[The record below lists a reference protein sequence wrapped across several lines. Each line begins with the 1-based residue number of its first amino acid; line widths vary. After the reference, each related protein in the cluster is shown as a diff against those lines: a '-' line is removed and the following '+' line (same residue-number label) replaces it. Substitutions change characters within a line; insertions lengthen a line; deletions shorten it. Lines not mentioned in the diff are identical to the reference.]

1 MVSSLAQDP
10 LTSHPDIGDEDRAWL
25 QRLVGDWQLVAD
37 LALADLV
44 LWCPVPRRDE
54 AGGFVALAQ
63 VRPFTAPTLF
73 HRDIV
78 GSRARADLR
87 AVVGQTWHGGERA
100 EGAGPVEAP
109 GGTLQVR
116 LWPVVRA
123 GRVIAVVSAHA
134 DPNGRPARS
143 VIEENYSRTA
153 STLLDMMQHGRWP
166 APEEPSGLWAGGTP
180 RVGDGLV
187 VLGPDS
193 VAEFTSPN
201 AVSALRRLGIASTL
215 EGHRLT
221 DVLAS
226 TEAAR
231 VPTDEGTWAVLTGL
245 RAGRREVQSGGASLT
260 VRPVPLLG
268 PDGWQGALLLLRDVT
283 ELRRQE
289 QRLLT
294 KDATIREIH
303 HRVKNNLQ
311 TVGSLLRMQ
320 ARRTSSPEAERA
332 LRQAM
337 QRVDTIALVH
347 QTLSEEIED
356 QVPVDGLLQRQF
368 RLAVEVAGD
377 GRPLQVA
384 VTGEFGELPSHV
396 TTPLALV
403 LNELAANAVEHGTAP
418 GGGCVGLHADRE
430 STPAGTV
437 LVVSV
442 TDGGPA
448 APDGWVPGESPRAG
462 EGSGLGLRIV
472 HSLVEGD
479 LRGTLRWERSDDG
492 GTRVVLRL
500 PLT

>member
-10 LTSHPDIGDEDRAWL
+10 LTSHPDIRDEDRAWL

-166 APEEPSGLWAGGTP
+166 APEEPPGLWAGGTP

-226 TEAAR
+226 TDAAR

-245 RAGRREVQSGGASLT
+245 RAGRREVQSGGVSLT
-260 VRPVPLLG
+260 VRSVPLLG

-448 APDGWVPGESPRAG
+448 ADGWVPGQSPRVG

-500 PLT
+500 PLA

>member
-1 MVSSLAQDP
+1 M
-10 LTSHPDIGDEDRAWL
+10 
-25 QRLVGDWQLVAD
+25 
-37 LALADLV
+37 
-44 LWCPVPRRDE
+44 
-54 AGGFVALAQ
+54 
-63 VRPFTAPTLF
+63 
-73 HRDIV
+73 
-78 GSRARADLR
+78 
-87 AVVGQTWHGGERA
+87 
-100 EGAGPVEAP
+100 
-109 GGTLQVR
+109 
-116 LWPVVRA
+116 
-123 GRVIAVVSAHA
+123 
-134 DPNGRPARS
+134 
-143 VIEENYSRTA
+143 
-153 STLLDMMQHGRWP
+153 
-166 APEEPSGLWAGGTP
+166 
-180 RVGDGLV
+180 
-187 VLGPDS
+187 
-193 VAEFTSPN
+193 
-201 AVSALRRLGIASTL
+201 
-215 EGHRLT
+215 
-221 DVLAS
+221 
-226 TEAAR
+226 
-231 VPTDEGTWAVLTGL
+231 
-245 RAGRREVQSGGASLT
+245 
-260 VRPVPLLG
+260 
-268 PDGWQGALLLLRDVT
+268 
-283 ELRRQE
+283 
-289 QRLLT
+289 T

-442 TDGGPA
+442 TDGGLA

-492 GTRVVLRL
+492 GTSVVLRL

>member
-1 MVSSLAQDP
+1 M
-10 LTSHPDIGDEDRAWL
+10 
-25 QRLVGDWQLVAD
+25 
-37 LALADLV
+37 
-44 LWCPVPRRDE
+44 
-54 AGGFVALAQ
+54 
-63 VRPFTAPTLF
+63 
-73 HRDIV
+73 
-78 GSRARADLR
+78 
-87 AVVGQTWHGGERA
+87 
-100 EGAGPVEAP
+100 
-109 GGTLQVR
+109 R

-260 VRPVPLLG
+260 VRSVPLLG

-289 QRLLT
+289 QLSL
-294 KDATIREIH
+294 IH
-303 HRVKNNLQ
+303 
-311 TVGSLLRMQ
+311 
-320 ARRTSSPEAERA
+320 
-332 LRQAM
+332 
-337 QRVDTIALVH
+337 I
-347 QTLSEEIED
+347 
-356 QVPVDGLLQRQF
+356 
-368 RLAVEVAGD
+368 
-377 GRPLQVA
+377 
-384 VTGEFGELPSHV
+384 
-396 TTPLALV
+396 
-403 LNELAANAVEHGTAP
+403 
-418 GGGCVGLHADRE
+418 
-430 STPAGTV
+430 
-437 LVVSV
+437 
-442 TDGGPA
+442 
-448 APDGWVPGESPRAG
+448 
-462 EGSGLGLRIV
+462 
-472 HSLVEGD
+472 
-479 LRGTLRWERSDDG
+479 
-492 GTRVVLRL
+492 
-500 PLT
+500 

>member
-1 MVSSLAQDP
+1 M
-10 LTSHPDIGDEDRAWL
+10 
-25 QRLVGDWQLVAD
+25 
-37 LALADLV
+37 
-44 LWCPVPRRDE
+44 
-54 AGGFVALAQ
+54 
-63 VRPFTAPTLF
+63 
-73 HRDIV
+73 
-78 GSRARADLR
+78 
-87 AVVGQTWHGGERA
+87 
-100 EGAGPVEAP
+100 
-109 GGTLQVR
+109 
-116 LWPVVRA
+116 
-123 GRVIAVVSAHA
+123 
-134 DPNGRPARS
+134 
-143 VIEENYSRTA
+143 
-153 STLLDMMQHGRWP
+153 
-166 APEEPSGLWAGGTP
+166 
-180 RVGDGLV
+180 
-187 VLGPDS
+187 
-193 VAEFTSPN
+193 
-201 AVSALRRLGIASTL
+201 
-215 EGHRLT
+215 
-221 DVLAS
+221 
-226 TEAAR
+226 
-231 VPTDEGTWAVLTGL
+231 
-245 RAGRREVQSGGASLT
+245 
-260 VRPVPLLG
+260 
-268 PDGWQGALLLLRDVT
+268 T

-442 TDGGPA
+442 TDSGPA
-448 APDGWVPGESPRAG
+448 APTDGCRGVPRAG

-479 LRGTLRWERSDDG
+479 LRGTLRWQRSDDG